1 MGRDRFCCLRRM
13 ITGLATMTVERLN
26 ARVVLNTRMTLVV
39 DPSMNHHLA
48 AVHWSMLNRSRAL
61 HQHDTRCAT
70 QYGPRVAQS
79 SCLFNPVT
87 TGWTCMRSFCD
98 ITKTPPVDTTC
109 KGGWQ

>member
-48 AVHWSMLNRSRAL
+48 VVHWSMLNRSRAL
-61 HQHDTRCAT
+61 ISTTRGA
-70 QYGPRVAQS
+70 P
-79 SCLFNPVT
+79 PI
-87 TGWTCMRSFCD
+87 WTARGALVLLVQPCD
-98 ITKTPPVDTTC
+98 D
-109 KGGWQ
+109 GMDLYAEFL